1 MYLNGK
7 KITCHYGGKLF
18 TIIIPNVSEEPIT
31 PSSSEKSIRELNIS
45 MTTEQLVPIIID
57 VYPLDEAV
65 VDYKYEVD
73 NDVVEIKSG
82 LIIPKRSGN
91 SVVKVKTLDETEL
104 GTINVTVVQAE
115 TVAEITSAETY
126 NVVNADFGIASDGIT
141 ETCDAINTMLN
152 TKSAEGIKKVV
163 FQNGTYIIGNDKS
176 IQPPSGMTID
186 LNGSTLRQEGSAEL
200 IEGWAVVRIASGSH
214 NIRITNGYI
223 HSDRQDRDPSFNM
236 EFRHCIVCEGSHIEL
251 DNLDI
256 GYTTGYG
263 VAFGAANPKNIAY
276 ISLNNLTETSVNCWK
291 TISPIDISNLETY
304 IQYCY
309 YFGYCG
315 WGFIKD
321 SAKIRLRIL
330 DSNKNIILQ
339 YDNYRPYQIVPKP
352 DNAKYIDM
360 DILNTEITGSNTDF
374 NNCIGMF
381 AEFDSTDYINM
392 HDCYIHHCKSLG
404 TAYSSKGLHNII
416 RNCTYDYNG
425 GAYATADIDF
435 EDGWEFMRYVTVRD
449 NRFLENSTRSIVVC
463 AGDRLIFYN
472 NTFKGGMVISDR
484 ATNTLLMNNTFDYE
498 TRPNQHV
505 EIVTEWY
512 SGAAF
517 IEGNDFYKT
526 WFVVNNARDV
536 QNIKR
541 LYLKDNRFYQGGIIN
556 QSKHETISGL
566 SMTTDTTIVGDV
578 TDSIIIT
585 GTDE

>member
-1 MYLNGK
+1 MYLNDK
-7 KITCHYGGKLF
+7 KLTCHYGGKLI
-18 TIIIPNVSEEPIT
+18 TIIIPNVSKEPIT
-31 PSSSEKSIRELNIS
+31 PDSSEKYIRELSVS

-57 VYPLDEAV
+57 VYPLDEAI

-82 LIIPKRSGN
+82 LIIPKRSGS
-91 SVVKVKTLDETEL
+91 SVIKVKTLDETEL
-104 GTINVTVVQAE
+104 GTINVTVVQPE
-115 TVAEITSAETY
+115 TIVEITSAETY
-126 NVVNADFGIASDGIT
+126 NVVNADFGIESDGIT

-152 TKSAEGIKKVV
+152 TKSAEGIKKIV

-176 IQPPSGMTID
+176 VKPPSGMVID
-186 LNGSTLRQEGSAEL
+186 LNGSTLRQQGSSEL

-214 NIRITNGYI
+214 DIRITNGYI

-236 EFRHCIVCEGSHIEL
+236 ESRHCIVCEGSHIEL

-263 VAFGAANPKNIAY
+263 VAFGTAKTKTRSY
-276 ISLNNLTETSVNCWK
+276 VSVNNLEETSTNCWK
-291 TISPIDISNLETY
+291 TINPIDISNLEKT
-304 IQYCY
+304 IEYCY
-309 YFGYCG
+309 PFGYGG

-321 SAKIRLRIL
+321 TVKIQLRIL
-330 DSNKNIILQ
+330 DADKNIIAQ
-339 YDNYRPYQIVPKP
+339 YDNYRPYQILSKP

-360 DILNTEITGSNTDF
+360 DILNTEITGSNADF
-374 NNCIGMF
+374 YNCIGMF

-435 EDGWEFMRYVTVRD
+435 EDGWEFMRCVTVRD
-449 NRFLENSTRSIVVC
+449 NSFLENSTRSIVAC

-512 SGAAF
+512 SGAVF
-517 IEGNDFYKT
+517 IEGNDFHKT
-526 WFVVNNARDV
+526 WFVANNARDV

-541 LYLKDNRFYQGGIIN
+541 LYLKNNRFYQGGIIN
-556 QSKHETISGL
+556 ESKYETINGL
-566 SMTTDTTIVGDV
+566 SMTADTTIIGDV

-585 GTDE
+585 ETN

>member
-1 MYLNGK
+1 MYLNDK
-7 KITCHYGGKLF
+7 KLTCHYGGKLI
-18 TIIIPNVSEEPIT
+18 TIIIPNVSKEPIT
-31 PSSSEKSIRELNIS
+31 PDSSEKYIRELSVS

-57 VYPLDEAV
+57 VYPLDAPI
-65 VDYKYEVD
+65 VDYEYEID

-82 LIIPKRSGN
+82 LIIPKCDGS
-91 SVVKVKTLDETEL
+91 SVVKVKTLDGTEL
-104 GTINVTVVQAE
+104 GTVNVTVVQPE
-115 TVAEITSAETY
+115 TPSDITAAETY
-126 NVVNADFGIASDGIT
+126 NVVNDDFGIASDGVT
-141 ETCDAINTMLN
+141 ETCDAINAMLN
-152 TKSAEGIKKVV
+152 SKSSEGIKKVV

-176 IQPPSGMTID
+176 VKPPSGMTID
-186 LNGSTLRQEGSAEL
+186 LNGSTLRQEGSPEL
-200 IEGWAVVRIASGSH
+200 IEGWAVVKIESGTH
-214 NIRITNGYI
+214 DIRLTNGYI
-223 HSDRQDRDPSFNM
+223 YSDRQDRDTSFNM
-236 EFRHCIVCEGSHIEL
+236 ESRHCVVCEGSHIEL

-263 VAFGAANPKNIAY
+263 VAFGPANTKTRSY
-276 ISLNNLTETSVNCWK
+276 VSVNNLEETSTNCWK
-291 TISPIDISNLETY
+291 TINPIDISNLEKT
-304 IQYCY
+304 IEYCY
-309 YFGYCG
+309 PFGYGG

-321 SAKIRLRIL
+321 TVKIQLRIL
-330 DSNKNIILQ
+330 DADKNIIAQ

-360 DILNTEITGSNTDF
+360 DILNTEITGSNADF
-374 NNCIGMF
+374 YNCIGMF

-435 EDGWEFMRYVTVRD
+435 EDGWEFMRCVTVRD
-449 NRFLENSTRSIVVC
+449 NRFLENSTRSIVAC

-505 EIVTEWY
+505 EITLEWY
-512 SGAAF
+512 SGAVFVDNNAF
-517 IEGNDFYKT
+517 NKT
-526 WFVVNNARDV
+526 WFCANNARDD
-536 QNIKR
+536 QTIKR
-541 LYLKDNRFYQGGIIN
+541 LYLKNNMFYQGGIIN
-556 QSKHETISGL
+556 TSKYETISGL
-566 SMTTDTTIVGDV
+566 SITADTVTQGAV

-585 GTDE
+585 E